1 MSLNNEKIE
10 QLATQID
17 QITKSLEGTIAQI
30 DSLNRK
36 TEASSKQLTESLTA
50 VNENMRLILQVI
62 KQGRSNTKEE
72 LDKTNLNIK
81 EAIQNV
87 WEGEAL
93 KKITKDEL
101 SAIQKLGDI
110 NQALSDNLYMQQL
123 LSIIASLREI
133 THKAVKVKKKKKS
146 PA

>member
-72 LDKTNLNIK
+72 LDKTNQNVKK
-81 EAIQNV
+81 EIQNV
-87 WEGEAL
+87 WEGNAL
-93 KKITKDEL
+93 KTITKDEL
-101 SAIQKLGDI
+101 AAIQKLGEI

-146 PA
+146 PV